1 MQEEVFDLDYEEL
14 PANTPLWLSMAA
26 GSIAGIMEHTVMF
39 PVDAIK
45 TRMQVAGAGEAYK
58 GLLSSISAVTSSE
71 GTFALWRGV
80 VSVVLGSGPAHA
92 LHFAI
97 YETITSL
104 GQKNGHASTPSTRVS
119 ALAGAAATITS
130 DAFMTPFDVI
140 KQRMQ
145 LQSGNTN
152 LLRAASQIWR
162 NEGISAFYVSYP
174 ITIMMNIPFTA
185 INFAVYDNVSHMLNP
200 QRRSDPLA
208 HCLSGGIA
216 GATAA
221 AVSTPFDV
229 IKTLLQTRG
238 ATTDAKARSL
248 NSVKE
253 AAKYIYQQRG
263 LMGFTVGMKPRV
275 LFNMPSTA
283 ICWTVYETAKFYISS
298 ATQGSPST
306 VLAN

>member
-1 MQEEVFDLDYEEL
+1 MNQDSAELDYEEL
-14 PANTPLWLSMAA
+14 PANTPLGLSMAA

-45 TRMQVAGAGEAYK
+45 TRMQVAGAGEAYR
-58 GLLSSISAVTSSE
+58 GLLSSISMVTSSE
-71 GTFALWRGV
+71 GVSALWRGV
-80 VSVVLGSGPAHA
+80 VSVVLGAGPAHA
-92 LHFAI
+92 LHFAV

-104 GQKNGHASTPSTRVS
+104 GQKNGHASVPSAKIS

-130 DAFMTPFDVI
+130 DACMTPFDVI

-145 LQSGNTN
+145 LHRGNTN
-152 LLRAASQIWR
+152 VFRTASHIWR
-162 NEGISAFYVSYP
+162 TEGLSAFYVSYP
-174 ITIMMNIPFTA
+174 ITVMMNVPFTA
-185 INFAVYDNVSHMLNP
+185 INFTVYDSVSHVLN
-200 QRRSDPLA
+200 QNRRNDPLA

-221 AVSTPFDV
+221 AISTPFDV

-238 ATTDAKARSL
+238 VTQDANARSL

-253 AAKYIYQQRG
+253 AAAYIYHKKG
-263 LMGFTVGMKPRV
+263 LMGFTIGMKPRV

-283 ICWTVYETAKFYISS
+283 ICWTVYEMAKFYINLATSGS
-298 ATQGSPST
+298 ASLT
-306 VLAN
+306 A